1 MFKYGVISGPYF
13 HVFSPNTGKYR
24 PEITPYLDTFHAVVV
39 LAFISG
45 VELFNNGGKSA
56 RTRLG
61 GKSQM
66 GDMASRWGKS
76 NPQDAMIRLTQTYS
90 NNLSAV
96 ATH

>member
-1 MFKYGVISGPYF
+1 MSGVNNVCLFVI
-13 HVFSPNTGKYR
+13 KYR
-24 PEITPYLDTFHAVVV
+24 PEITPYLDTFHAVIV

-45 VELFNNGGKSA
+45 VELFNNGGISA

-61 GKSQM
+61 VKSQM
-66 GDMASRWGKS
+66 GDIASRWGKS